1 MNEPHNK
8 NIEYK
13 NTIISIRMDAELVD
27 ELTQRADSLYLS
39 VSNYCK
45 RVLKE
50 WLDSDEKLNI
60 SEK

>member
-1 MNEPHNK
+1 
-8 NIEYK
+8 
-13 NTIISIRMDAELVD
+13 MDAELVD